1 MKLGGKDDDEK
12 VKLLIDYLRGMN
24 EKLNIPQCIK
34 ITVRMDFRLK
44 MDLCL
49 KKYSLK
55 EYLKLQRMQLVM
67 HAQVQI
73 HASLQLRKWKSC

>member
-1 MKLGGKDDDEK
+1 MYLPKVIAFNAKDETAKKRYGVIADYMKLGGKDDDEK

-34 ITVRMDFRLK
+34 NYECGWTSELK

-49 KKYSLK
+49 KK
-55 EYLKLQRMQLVM
+55 
-67 HAQVQI
+67 
-73 HASLQLRKWKSC
+73 